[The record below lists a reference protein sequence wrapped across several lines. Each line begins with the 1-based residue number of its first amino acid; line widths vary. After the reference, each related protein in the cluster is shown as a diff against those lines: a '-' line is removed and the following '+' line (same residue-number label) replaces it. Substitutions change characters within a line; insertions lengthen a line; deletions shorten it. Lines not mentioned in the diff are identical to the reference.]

1 MCVCVYVCSRV
12 RSRTENGRK
21 EEEEDG
27 GLLPAKENCRGV
39 EKTPHLT
46 ILEYSDDEQRYVL
59 LLL

>member
-27 GLLPAKENCRGV
+27 GVLPAKIAGAWR
-39 EKTPHLT
+39 KHHT
-46 ILEYSDDEQRYVL
+46 
-59 LLL
+59 